1 MTYNGLRT
9 AYSCGSDGSSE
20 LSSARANCKLEE
32 DLHVRHSHLSGSE
45 KVQPILVGVN
55 TRQRLQARVVQ
66 HHSVYCLVTSAPDL
80 RSSVQTEH

>member
-9 AYSCGSDGSSE
+9 AYSCGSDGSLE

-45 KVQPILVGVN
+45 KVQPILESK
-55 TRQRLQARVVQ
+55 RRKYL
-66 HHSVYCLVTSAPDL
+66 
-80 RSSVQTEH
+80 SSLKKGDKPPPMFS